1 MADSFS
7 DDAVLIDI
15 AFVTSFTINIG
26 AGIHRIAEHV
36 IDGDVGRCDPTKLLA
51 VSESRHH
58 PQRVLRKGQ
67 VFRTEPQPD
76 LACRAQFGELGQ
88 DRAEAAANRF
98 VRVKTDFAF
107 PFPPYQ
113 SDGQGATQFPACR
126 FVTDSAVESL
136 AKDV

>member
-26 AGIHRIAEHV
+26 TGINGIAEHV
-36 IDGDVGRCDPTKLLA
+36 IDGDVGRSDPTKLLA
-51 VSESRHH
+51 VSESRHD
-58 PQRVLRKGQ
+58 PQWVLREGQ

-76 LACRAQFGELGQ
+76 LACRSQFGELGQ

-98 VRVKTDFAF
+98 VRVKTDFASLF
-107 PFPPYQ
+107 PHTNP
-113 SDGQGATQFPACR
+113 
-126 FVTDSAVESL
+126 
-136 AKDV
+136 